1 MPEFSSFFNAKMSD
15 RKLSEEEVL
24 QAIRFS
30 ISSEYEAIQIYEQI
44 INSTDNKLLKKVME
58 DIVEEEKV
66 HVGEFLRVLKELYP
80 EEEKFHKQGA
90 EEVEEMIKQKN

>member
-44 INSTDNKLLKKVME
+44 INSTENKLL
-58 DIVEEEKV
+58 V